1 MKVNNVDI
9 TVYEAELVSKI
20 INPSDYENTI
30 SFEDGM
36 LLPIVTRGK
45 FKLGSIDLGII
56 FKGATEKDVVVNQSN
71 FNSQIATSE
80 IIFKLDT
87 GLYEDITYVCV
98 LNNARPEEEIFIDK
112 LDNKYTQKLNYK
124 VIILEKKLLEVVKTM
139 EGTSITFNNE
149 GNCEVP
155 ATVEIRPTLAIAT
168 LKITGL
174 SDDTITV
181 NNLVANKTVIFED
194 GKVTVDGANKF
205 NDCDLWEFP
214 RIKPGSNTVTI
225 DKTTANVVI
234 KYNPRFK

>member
-9 TVYEAELVSKI
+9 TVYGAELISKI

-45 FKLGSIDLGII
+45 FKLGSIELGII
-56 FKGATEKDVVVNQSN
+56 FKGVTEKEVVLKQSD
-71 FNSQIATSE
+71 FNMQIANSE
-80 IIFKLDT
+80 IVFKLDT

-98 LNNARPEEEIFIDK
+98 LNNARLEEEIFIDK
-112 LDNKYTQKLNYK
+112 LDNKYTQKVNYK

-149 GNCEVP
+149 GNCKVP

-168 LKITGL
+168 LKIAGL
-174 SDDTITV
+174 SDSDIIIR
-181 NNLVANKTVIFED
+181 NLVANKTVIFKD

-214 RIKPGSNTVTI
+214 RVKPGNNTVTV
-225 DKTTANVVI
+225 DKTTVNVVI